1 MSQYFQNI
9 NFDIGNVLSTI
20 LIISVS
26 LALKLSFL
34 RLLNKATSGS
44 KFHISRKVVIS
55 KVINVAV
62 IVISILLV
70 LGVWEVN
77 PEDLGIYITSIFTI
91 IGVAFFAQWSH
102 LSNITA
108 CVILFL
114 TSPLKIGDQIHI
126 YEGDGIKGSI
136 TDIGLFFTTI
146 ITEENQRLMLTNTAF
161 MQKLWSVKMST
172 IK

>member
-1 MSQYFQNI
+1 MTHIFPNI
-9 NFDIGNVLSTI
+9 TINIGNIISTI
-20 LIISVS
+20 LIIGV
-26 LALKLSFL
+26 ALTLKFSFL
-34 RLLNKATSGS
+34 RLLNKTVTTST
-44 KFHISRKVVIS
+44 FQTRRKVVIS
-55 KVINVAV
+55 KVINVAI
-62 IVISILLV
+62 IVISILLI

-77 PEDLGIYITSIFTI
+77 SEDLGIYLTSIFTI

-108 CVILFL
+108 GVIIFL

-126 YEGDGIKGSI
+126 YEGDGIQGAI

-146 ITEENQRLMLTNTAF
+146 ITEKNQRLMLTNTAF
-161 MQKLWSVKMST
+161 MQKLWSVKIST

>member
-1 MSQYFQNI
+1 MNQYFHNI
-9 NFDIGNVLSTI
+9 NLDIGNILSTV
-20 LIISVS
+20 LIISIA

-34 RLLNKATSGS
+34 RLLNKTTIRST
-44 KFHISRKVVIS
+44 FHARRKVLIS

-62 IVISILLV
+62 IAVSILLV

-77 PEDLGIYITSIFTI
+77 PEDLGIYLTSIFTI

-108 CVILFL
+108 CVIIFL
-114 TSPLKIGDQIHI
+114 TSPMKIGDKITI
-126 YEGDGIKGSI
+126 YEGDGINGEI

-146 ITEENQRLMLTNTAF
+146 ITEDNQRLMLTNTFF
-161 MQKLWSVKMST
+161 MQKMWSVKLST